1 MQEQIRIRWAKLI
14 VNAIYIAAC
23 VSIGILTIVD
33 ASYITI
39 SIAVILS
46 IICDICIHKWY
57 IKVLQE
63 TMRTKRIWENEL
75 RQINQTSKII

>member
-14 VNAIYIAAC
+14 INAIYIAAC
-23 VSIGILTIVD
+23 VSIGILTIIN

-39 SIAVILS
+39 SITVILS

-63 TMRTKRIWENEL
+63 TIRTKRIWEQEL
-75 RQINQTSKII
+75 RQSKQLNNII